1 MVAAANTQCSAR
13 SSLTWN
19 IVCKPKQFLV
29 ILDTLNPY
37 TKYFVNKK
45 MGKIPIFEMRLVTK
59 FTV

>member
-1 MVAAANTQCSAR
+1 
-13 SSLTWN
+13 
-19 IVCKPKQFLV
+19 LV